1 MRRAMAVR
9 VVGPM
14 QWIVYP
20 AVIAIVVTVVL
31 ATPLRLFG
39 LMLPEPVLPLVLA
52 FAWPLIRPSMVAP
65 AVLFGLGVFL
75 DLFWGGILGLWPL
88 SLLAV
93 YGAILGARN
102 LLAGQETVVLFLLYV
117 ASTGL
122 AFLLAYVIVTLSVGN
137 APSLLATAG
146 QMVPTLLLFPL
157 ASWMIQRFDDGDVR
171 FR

>member
-1 MRRAMAVR
+1 MAVR

-20 AVIAIVVTVVL
+20 ALLAVVVTVVL

-39 LMLPEPVLPLVLA
+39 FSPPEPVLPMVLA
-52 FAWPLIRPSMVAP
+52 FAWPLIRPSMAAP
-65 AVLFGLGVFL
+65 AVLFGLGLFL

-88 SLLAV
+88 SLLSV
-93 YGAILGARN
+93 YGVVLAARS
-102 LLAGQETVVLFLLYV
+102 LLVGQETLFLFVIYL
-117 ASTGL
+117 ACAGL
-122 AFLLAYVIVTLSVGN
+122 AFFLAYLVVTLAAGN

-146 QMVPTLLLFPL
+146 QIAPTLLLFPM
-157 ASWMIQRFDDGDVR
+157 ADWMIQRFDDGDVR